1 MDTEVSNVRES
12 QKDRKIILREKNQNK
27 SKELVEIQKVEEKEL
42 LREVTVKI
50 VLEKVDIKE
59 EILMEVLEIVE

>member
-1 MDTEVSNVRES
+1 MDTEVSNVREP

-50 VLEKVDIKE
+50 GLEKVDIKE
-59 EILMEVLEIVE
+59 GILMEVLEIVG

>member
-1 MDTEVSNVRES
+1 MNIEVSNVREP

-27 SKELVEIQKVEEKEL
+27 SKELVEIQKVEKKEL

-50 VLEKVDIKE
+50 GLEKVDIKE
-59 EILMEVLEIVE
+59 GILMEVLQIVG

>member
-1 MDTEVSNVRES
+1 M
-12 QKDRKIILREKNQNK
+12 REKNQNK

-50 VLEKVDIKE
+50 GLEKIDIKE
-59 EILMEVLEIVE
+59 GILMEVLEIVG

>member
-1 MDTEVSNVRES
+1 MDTEVSNVRKP

-50 VLEKVDIKE
+50 GLEKIDIKE
-59 EILMEVLEIVE
+59 GILMEVLEIVG

>member
-1 MDTEVSNVRES
+1 MNIEVSNVREP

-27 SKELVEIQKVEEKEL
+27 SKELVKIQKVEKKEL

-50 VLEKVDIKE
+50 GLEKVDIKE
-59 EILMEVLEIVE
+59 GILMEVLQIVG

>member
-1 MDTEVSNVRES
+1 MNIEVSNVREP

>member
-1 MDTEVSNVRES
+1 MDTEVSNVREP

-50 VLEKVDIKE
+50 GLEKIDIKE
-59 EILMEVLEIVE
+59 GILMEVLEIVG